1 MGDIKK
7 QCWSFHPQ
15 VQRWFETTYD
25 SATDCQESAWP
36 AIQNQ
41 RDVIVA
47 APTGSG
53 KTLAAF
59 LAVIDELVQL
69 GVDQGEVPA
78 GTHVVYVSPLKA
90 LSYDIERNLEAPLD
104 GIREH
109 LANSGY
115 GDIHIQSG
123 VRTGDTTQSE
133 RQKMAKN
140 PPHILVTTP
149 ESLYLLLTSVSGRK
163 MLGSVRRLIIDEI
176 HSLVSNKRGAHLSLS
191 IARLEAMLATSP
203 VKIGLSA
210 TQKPI
215 GRVASFLTGKQQHN
229 CVIVNSGHIRKW
241 DLKIEVPSRPLESVM
256 STESWQETYRN
267 IANLVENHQTTLI
280 FVNTRRHVER
290 ASRHLAE
297 LIGKEHVGSHH
308 GSLSKE
314 HRFDVEQKLKSGS
327 LKVLVA
333 TASLEMGIDIGDID
347 LVCQIA
353 SPRSIAVFLQRVGR
367 SGHTLG
373 KIPKGILFPTSRDE
387 LVESA
392 ALFKAVNDGELEALE
407 ICHSS
412 LDALAQQIVAEVSAR
427 DWNIDDLYQCFLTA
441 YPYRNI
447 TLDCFHEILQMLS
460 EGFSLRWGR
469 RGAYIY
475 LDAVNRM
482 VRARA
487 GARIAAAT
495 NAGVIADQFDYD
507 VILEPEDIR
516 IGTVNEDF
524 AFESLVG
531 DIFQLGNMSYR
542 VRRVEKGFVRVEDAR
557 GQPPNIPFWLGEGR
571 GRSTELS
578 RAVSDLREYVCE
590 CLNEKNLNEVV
601 SLVQVYCQIDSHVS
615 AQIVEYLAASKRA
628 LGVIPTRKT
637 IVFERFFDEMNDWHL
652 VIHSVF
658 GSRLN
663 RAWGLAL
670 RKRFCVRFNFE
681 LQAAALEDNFV
692 LSLGPTHSFAL
703 DEVKGYVKRS
713 TASTVLRQ
721 AVLGAPMFGV
731 RWRWVASAALAVLR
745 FRNGKKVP
753 PPFQRNDSEDLLS
766 VIFPDQL
773 ACQENIAGPVEI
785 PDHPLVNQTLTDCT
799 KELMDLDGFESLLD
813 KIERGRISVVCR
825 DLSEPSPLAQEV
837 LTAKPY
843 AFLDDAPAEERRT
856 LAVQSRRYLNSS
868 DVTEYD
874 MLDKEVIERL
884 CEQAWPDPTNMEEM
898 HDTLVS
904 LGYMNSSEAVS
915 QTESHLCQFSEKL
928 WQSFFEQLVAD
939 KRATRLTT
947 RSGYELWVAAE
958 RLDEMKLVHPNCE
971 ITPQIESASIV
982 SKSVVDSS
990 DALVSL
996 IRGRMELVGP
1006 ATTSRI
1012 AQSIDLPVATVEM
1025 ALVRLESEGSVMKG
1039 NFMGNSE
1046 QSEWC
1051 ERHFLSRIHKTT
1063 ISGLRNQIKPINT
1076 AEYIRYLTQWLRL
1089 DHDSMGEGPDALGH
1103 VLEKMEGYEAT
1114 AGVWESELLPAR
1126 IFGYTPELLDFLGAS
1141 GSIVWTRLSV
1151 PQSSKSNSDEQ
1162 RKPIRYGSSIRS
1174 IPLTFLRRSYLK
1186 NWNVLTGNRNQG
1198 TPVFSGFARQI
1209 QEALQEH
1216 GPMFY
1221 SEILEEIRQMPEHL
1235 EEGLVEL
1242 FATGIA
1248 TCDHYG
1254 GVRALLTPREERRH
1268 QARFKHSYSSGVQ
1281 NSGRW
1286 SLLVGTTTKPAVKT
1300 TQTEANQYAAAVL
1313 LRRYGV
1319 VFRALLAK
1327 EGRYFPAWS
1336 DLRTIYR
1343 KMEDR
1348 GEIRGGR
1355 FVSNVV
1361 GEQFALP
1368 EAVDILRSVR
1378 KQKPDGK
1385 SLTIHASDPLNMTG
1399 ILDSGPRVSAHT
1411 TTYLVYR
1418 DGQLIT
1424 VAGSGGSRVPITS
1437 S

>member
-1 MGDIKK
+1 MGDIE
-7 QCWSFHPQ
+7 QSGWNFHPQ

-25 SATDCQESAWP
+25 SATDCQISAWR
-36 AIQNQ
+36 AIQNH

-59 LAVIDELVQL
+59 LAVIDELVRL
-69 GVDQGEVPA
+69 GVDQGDVPA

-90 LSYDIERNLEAPLD
+90 LSYDIERNLEAPLA
-104 GIREH
+104 GIRQC
-109 LANSGY
+109 LAKSGC
-115 GDIHIQSG
+115 GDVHIRSG

-133 RQKMAKN
+133 RQKMARN

-149 ESLYLLLTSVSGRK
+149 ESLYLLLTSESGRK

-191 IARLEAMLATSP
+191 VARLEAMLATPP

-215 GRVASFLTGKQQHN
+215 DRVASYLTGKEQHD
-229 CVIVNSGHIRKW
+229 CVIVDSGHIRKW
-241 DLKIEVPSRPLESVM
+241 DLKIEVPSYPLESVM
-256 STESWQETYRN
+256 STESWQETYRK
-267 IANLVENHQTTLI
+267 IAELVEQHRTTLI

-314 HRFDVEQKLKSGS
+314 HRFDAEQKLKSGS
-327 LKVLVA
+327 LKVLIA

-347 LVCQIA
+347 LVCQIS
-353 SPRSIAVFLQRVGR
+353 SPRSIAVFLQRIGR

-373 KIPKGILFPTSRDE
+373 KTPKGVLFPTTRDE
-387 LVESA
+387 LVECA

-407 ICHSS
+407 VCHSS

-427 DWNIDDLYQCFLTA
+427 DWNIDDLYQCILTA

-447 TLDCFHEILQMLS
+447 TLDRFHEILQMLS
-460 EGFSLRWGR
+460 EGFSLRRGR

-475 LDAVNRM
+475 LDAVNRV

-495 NAGVIADQFDYD
+495 NAGVIPDQFDYD

-578 RAVSDLREYVCE
+578 RAVSDLREYVCK
-590 CLNEKNLNEVV
+590 CLNEKDPEEVV
-601 SLVQVYCQIDSHVS
+601 SLIRANCRTDSYVS
-615 AQIVEYLAASKRA
+615 AQIVEYLAASKKA
-628 LGVIPTRKT
+628 LGVIPTQKT

-652 VIHSVF
+652 VVHSVF

-703 DEVKGYVKRS
+703 EEVKGYVKRS
-713 TASTVLRQ
+713 TAATVVRQ

-731 RWRWVASAALAVLR
+731 RWRWAASVALAVLR

-766 VIFPDQL
+766 VVFPDQL
-773 ACQENIAGPVEI
+773 ACQENIVGPVEI
-785 PDHPLVNQTLTDCT
+785 PDHPLVNQTLMDCT
-799 KELMDLDGFESLLD
+799 HELMDLDGLESLLD
-813 KIERGRISVVCR
+813 KIESGQISVVCR

-856 LAVQSRRYLNSS
+856 LAVQSRRYLSS
-868 DVTEYD
+868 ADVTEYD
-874 MLDKEVIERL
+874 MLDVEVIERL
-884 CEQAWPDPTNMEEM
+884 CKQAWPNPASTEQL
-898 HDTLVS
+898 HDALVS
-904 LGYMNSSEAVS
+904 LGYMHASEVFPK
-915 QTESHLCQFSEKL
+915 TESRLDEFSENL

-947 RSGYELWVAAE
+947 SSGDELWVAAE
-958 RLDEMKLVHPNCE
+958 RLGEVKLLHPE
-971 ITPQIESASIV
+971 SQITPQIESASIV
-982 SKSVVDSS
+982 SKTVVDG
-990 DALVSL
+990 DEALVSL
-996 IRGRMELVGP
+996 IRGRMEIVGP
-1006 ATTSRI
+1006 TTTSEVART
-1012 AQSIDLPVATVEM
+1012 IDLPVGIVET
-1025 ALVRLESEGSVMKG
+1025 ALIRLESEGSVMKG
-1039 NFMGNSE
+1039 KFRKGCE
-1046 QSEWC
+1046 QSQWC
-1051 ERHFLSRIHKTT
+1051 ERHFLSRIHKST
-1063 ISGLRNQIKPINT
+1063 ISGLRKQIKPINS
-1076 AEYIRYLTQWLRL
+1076 EQYIRYLTRWLRL
-1089 DHDSMGEGPDALGH
+1089 SDDSMGEGPDALGQ
-1103 VLEKMEGYEAT
+1103 VLELMEGYEAT
-1114 AGVWESELLPAR
+1114 VGTWESELLPAR
-1126 IFGYTPELLDFLGAS
+1126 IFGYTPELLDFLSAS

-1151 PQSSKSNSDEQ
+1151 SHLSKANLDDPK
-1162 RKPIRYGSSIRS
+1162 KPIRYGSSIKS
-1174 IPLTFLRRSYLK
+1174 IPLTFLQRNRLK
-1186 NWNVLTGNRNQG
+1186 NWNVLTGNRNQA
-1198 TPVFSGFARQI
+1198 TPVLSGFAQ
-1209 QEALQEH
+1209 QVQAALQEH

-1221 SEILEEIRQMPEHL
+1221 SELLEEIRQMPGHL

-1254 GVRALLTPREERRH
+1254 GVRALLIPQDERRH
-1268 QARFKHSYSSGVQ
+1268 RARFKHSFSSGVQ
-1281 NSGRW
+1281 VSGRW
-1286 SLLVGTTTKPAVKT
+1286 SLLFGATSKPAVNT
-1300 TQTEANQYAAAVL
+1300 TQLEANQYAAAVL

-1327 EGRYFPAWS
+1327 EGRFFPAWS
-1336 DLRTIYR
+1336 VLRTIYR
-1343 KMEDR
+1343 QMEDR

-1355 FVSNVV
+1355 FVGNVA

-1368 EAVDILRSVR
+1368 EAIDVLRSVR
-1378 KQKPDGK
+1378 NRESDGK

-1399 ILDSGPRVSAHT
+1399 ILESDQRISAHT
-1411 TTYLVYR
+1411 ATYLVYR

-1424 VAGSGGSRVPITS
+1424 IAGSGGSRVPTATS
-1437 S
+1437 

>member
-1 MGDIKK
+1 MGDVE
-7 QCWSFHPQ
+7 QLGWSFHPQ
-15 VQRWFETTYD
+15 VQKWFETTYD
-25 SATDCQESAWP
+25 GATDCQKSAWP
-36 AIQNQ
+36 AIQNH

-69 GVDQGEVPA
+69 GLDRGEVPA
-78 GTHVVYVSPLKA
+78 GTHVVYISPLKA
-90 LSYDIERNLEAPLD
+90 LSYDIERNLEAPLQ

-109 LANSGY
+109 LVESGY
-115 GDIHIQSG
+115 GDIHIRSD

-133 RQKMAKN
+133 RQKMARN

-149 ESLYLLLTSVSGRK
+149 ESLYLLLTSESGRK
-163 MLGSVRRLIIDEI
+163 MLGSVKRLIIDEI

-191 IARLEAMLATSP
+191 IARLEAMLATPS

-215 GRVASFLTGKQQHN
+215 DRVASYLTGKEQHG
-229 CVIVNSGHIRKW
+229 CVIVDSGHIRKW
-241 DLKIEVPSRPLESVM
+241 DLKIEVPTYPLESVM
-256 STESWQETYRN
+256 STESWQETYRK
-267 IANLVENHQTTLI
+267 IAELVENHRTTLI

-297 LIGKEHVGSHH
+297 LIGKENVGSHH

-314 HRFDVEQKLKSGS
+314 HRFDAEQKLKSGS

-347 LVCQIA
+347 LVCQIS

-373 KIPKGILFPTSRDE
+373 KTPKGILFPTTRDE

-392 ALFKAVNDGELEALE
+392 ALFKAVSDGELESLE

-427 DWNIDDLYQCFLTA
+427 DWNIDDLYQCILTA
-441 YPYRNI
+441 FPYRNF
-447 TLDCFHEILQMLS
+447 TLDRFHEILQMLS
-460 EGFSLRWGR
+460 EGFSLRRGR

-475 LDAVNRM
+475 LDAVNRIL
-482 VRARA
+482 RARA
-487 GARIAAAT
+487 GARIVAAT
-495 NAGVIADQFDYD
+495 NAGVIPDQFDYD

-571 GRSTELS
+571 GRSAELS

-590 CLNEKNLNEVV
+590 CLNENDLEETVGF
-601 SLVQVYCQIDSHVS
+601 VQAYCQTDSYVS
-615 AQIVEYLAASKRA
+615 AQIVEYLAASKKA
-628 LGVIPTRKT
+628 LGVIPTQKT

-658 GSRLN
+658 GSRMN

-703 DEVKGYVKRS
+703 EEVKGYVKRS
-713 TASTVLRQ
+713 TAGTVVRQ

-731 RWRWVASAALAVLR
+731 RWRWAASAALAVLR

-766 VIFPDQL
+766 VVFPEQL
-773 ACQENIAGPVEI
+773 ACQENIVGPVEI
-785 PDHPLVNQTLTDCT
+785 PDHPLVNQTLMDCT
-799 KELMDLDGFESLLD
+799 HDLMDLDGLASLLE
-813 KIERGRISVVCR
+813 KIECGQISVVCR

-856 LAVQSRRYLNSS
+856 LAVQSRRYLSS
-868 DVTEYD
+868 ADVREHD
-874 MLDKEVIERL
+874 LLDAEVIERL
-884 CEQAWPDPTNMEEM
+884 SIQAWPDPTNAEQL
-898 HDTLVS
+898 HDALVGF
-904 LGYMNSSEAVS
+904 GYLHTSEALPKS
-915 QTESHLCQFSEKL
+915 ESHLVEASKGL
-928 WQSFFEQLVAD
+928 WQSFFEQLAAD
-939 KRATRLTT
+939 QRATRLTT
-947 RSGYELWVAAE
+947 ANGNELWVAAE
-958 RLDEMKLVHPNCE
+958 RLDEMKLVHPE
-971 ITPQIESASIV
+971 SQTTPQIDSASIV
-982 SKSVVDSS
+982 SKTVTDAGE
-990 DALVSL
+990 ALVSL
-996 IRGRMELVGP
+996 IRGRMEIVGP
-1006 ATTSRI
+1006 TTTSEI
-1012 AQSIDLPVATVEM
+1012 ALSIDLPVGAVET
-1025 ALVRLESEGSVMKG
+1025 ALNRLESEGSVMRG
-1039 NFMGNSE
+1039 NFRKDRE
-1046 QSEWC
+1046 QTQWC
-1051 ERHFLSRIHKTT
+1051 ERHFLSRIHKST
-1063 ISGLRNQIKPINT
+1063 ISGLRKQIKPINS
-1076 AEYIRYLTQWLRL
+1076 EQYIRYLIRWLRL
-1089 DHDSMGEGPDALGH
+1089 SEDSMGEGPDALGQ
-1103 VLEKMEGYEAT
+1103 VLEQMEGYEVTVGA
-1114 AGVWESELLPAR
+1114 WESELLPSR
-1126 IFGYTPELLDFLGAS
+1126 IFGYTPELLDFLSAS

-1151 PQSSKSNSDEQ
+1151 PQLSRSNLDDP

-1174 IPLTFLRRSYLK
+1174 IPLTFLQRNRLK
-1186 NWNVLTGNRNQG
+1186 NWNLLTGSRSRVA
-1198 TPVFSGFARQI
+1198 PVLSGFAQQV

-1221 SEILEEIRQMPEHL
+1221 SELLEEIRQMPGHL

-1254 GVRALLTPREERRH
+1254 GVRALLIPQEERRH
-1268 QARFKHSYSSGVQ
+1268 QARFRHFYSSGVQ
-1281 NSGRW
+1281 ISGRW
-1286 SLLVGTTTKPAVKT
+1286 SLLLGTTAKSEATI
-1300 TQTEANQYAAAVL
+1300 TQMEANQYAAEVL

-1336 DLRTIYR
+1336 DLRMIYR
-1343 KMEDR
+1343 QMEDR

-1368 EAVDILRSVR
+1368 EAIDVLRSV
-1378 KQKPDGK
+1378 GK
-1385 SLTIHASDPLNMTG
+1385 HECNGKILTIHASDPLNMTG
-1399 ILDSGPRVSAHT
+1399 ILDSDSRVSAHT
-1411 TTYLVYR
+1411 ASYLVYR

-1424 VAGSGGSRVPITS
+1424 VAGNGGPRVPTAIS
-1437 S
+1437 